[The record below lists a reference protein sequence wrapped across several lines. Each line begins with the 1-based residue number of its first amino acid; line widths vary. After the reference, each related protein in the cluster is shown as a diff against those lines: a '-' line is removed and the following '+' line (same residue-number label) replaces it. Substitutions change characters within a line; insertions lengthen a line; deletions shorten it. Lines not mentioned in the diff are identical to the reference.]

1 GASGRAGATRR
12 LPDFLADP
20 DEEVR
25 FLALKW
31 VADDRLSAF
40 APLVARGLG
49 EPTLNARMY
58 TAHAT
63 AQARLEGREVSEGRM
78 ADHFARRLLDDRAPA
93 DARRRALQLV
103 PASHPKLTVE
113 RLSAL
118 VASDDT
124 ALQREAVQALAEHP
138 SPKRVG
144 VLLGVARNQKLS
156 ESVRAQALVAL
167 AEGAGGRLDE

>member
-20 DEEVR
+20 HEEVR

-31 VADDRLSAF
+31 VADERLGAF
-40 APLVARGLG
+40 APLVARGLK

-63 AQARLEGREVSEGRM
+63 AQARLEGREVSEARM
-78 ADHFARRLLDDRAPA
+78 ADYFARRLLDDRTPA
-93 DARRRALQLV
+93 DVRRRALQMV

-113 RLSAL
+113 RLSGLLAL
-118 VASDDT
+118 GDT
-124 ALQREAVQALAEHP
+124 ALQREVVQTLAEHP
-138 SPKRVG
+138 SPKHVG
-144 VLLGVARNQKLS
+144 VLLGVARNQRLA
-156 ESVRAQALVAL
+156 EPVRAQALVAL
-167 AEGAGGRLDE
+167 AEGAG